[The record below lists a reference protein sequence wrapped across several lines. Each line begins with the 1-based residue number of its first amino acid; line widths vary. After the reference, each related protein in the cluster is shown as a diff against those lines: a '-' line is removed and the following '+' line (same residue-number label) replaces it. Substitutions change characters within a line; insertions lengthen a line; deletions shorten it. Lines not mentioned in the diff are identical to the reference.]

1 MKRGIIKL
9 CMFLIVGTFF
19 FMCPVSGAMNTI
31 SPGGVVFIGEQGLD
45 ITAALAGATQVGWW
59 ASGAAIDSSSPDY
72 TITIS
77 NPSSFYV
84 SPSDFGSRT
93 GNWYTYPS
101 KNTAFNV
108 ADPNLDIRIEDTTVN
123 VDVTNK
129 WVPTGDSL
137 RFRID
142 TNLIPISQR
151 GAGSPPVT
159 IKVQLPSGGIYT
171 ALINSAGVST
181 SLVDIPITTTPY
193 YTASVWDT
201 SDRNMYSPGTYTIW
215 VECNV
220 NQMKDNYGVT
230 GKTISQQV
238 TVLNQDQNPLI
249 GGRTTIAT
257 TPSATLVTTQATINP
272 TTTISTP
279 VTTTQ
284 SPEITALP
292 TQDSVIVT
300 TPEIPSTPVS
310 NATSTPSPT
319 YAPGF
324 GIVCAIGSLALGL
337 ILFLKK

>member
-9 CMFLIVGTFF
+9 CMFLIIGTFF

-84 SPSDFGSRT
+84 SPSDFGPRT
-93 GNWYTYPS
+93 GNWYTYPN
-101 KNTAFNV
+101 KNAAFNV

-129 WVPTGDSL
+129 WVPTGDLL

-142 TNLIPISQR
+142 TNLLPISQR

-159 IKVQLPSGGIYT
+159 IKVRAPNGGIYD
-171 ALINSAGVST
+171 ALTNSAGVST
-181 SLVDIPITTTPY
+181 PLVNIPITTTPY
-193 YTASVWDT
+193 YTGSIWDT
-201 SDRNMYSPGTYTIW
+201 SDRNMYSTGTYTIW

-230 GKTISQQV
+230 SKTISQQV
-238 TVLNQDQNPLI
+238 TVLNQDQNPII
-249 GGRTTIAT
+249 GGRTTTAT

-272 TTTISTP
+272 TITISTP

-284 SPEITALP
+284 SSEITALP
-292 TQDSVIVT
+292 TQDTVIVT
-300 TPEIPSTPVS
+300 TPVS
-310 NATSTPSPT
+310 NGTSTTSPT

-324 GIVCAIGSLALGL
+324 GIVCAIGSLTIGL